1 MKSPMRNAL
10 ACLFIAFSC
19 SSLVAQAA
27 LASVAPSRNLADY
40 PLGFY
45 DGDPLPAKTVYLTF
59 DDGPCEFTSEILDEL
74 ERESVRATFFV
85 CARWAVENW
94 MPNPTAYDIHAAE
107 IARMYAAGDA
117 VGNHTADHRNL
128 GWTGKAGIRREIEEN
143 RMLLEWSIGLG
154 YPRMTLA
161 RPPFGS
167 PWRSGSDSAAMKQ
180 AATALSEDSL
190 VILWNEDGDTRDS
203 EDYVKGEW
211 YTKAKT
217 DRSAPEFRAKA
228 ERILSRVSAVADGRG
243 VVILM
248 HDTHPTSVAAL
259 PRIIALL
266 KSRGYSFATMEDWAK
281 WRFGLPSADLLNAH
295 KAKLGAAKPL
305 GPS

>member
-1 MKSPMRNAL
+1 MRNAF
-10 ACLFIAFSC
+10 ACLLFAFSC
-19 SSLVAQAA
+19 LSLGAQAA
-27 LASVAPSRNLADY
+27 LASVAPSRSLADY

-45 DGDPLPAKTVYLTF
+45 DGDPLPAKTAYLTF
-59 DDGPCEFTSEILDEL
+59 DDGPCEFTAEILDKL

-85 CARWAVENW
+85 CARWAAENW
-94 MPNPTAYDIHAAE
+94 MPNPSAYDVHAADIE
-107 IARMYAAGDA
+107 RMYAAGHA

-128 GWTGKAGIRREIEEN
+128 GWTGKAGIRREIDEN
-143 RMLLEWSIGLG
+143 RVLLEWAIGLG

-167 PWRSGSDSAAMKQ
+167 PWRAGSDSEAMRK

-217 DRSAPEFRAKA
+217 DRGTPEFRAKA
-228 ERILSRVSAVADGRG
+228 DRILARVAAAADGRG
-243 VVILM
+243 LVVLM
-248 HDTHPTSVAAL
+248 HDTHPTSAEAL

-266 KSRGYSFATMEDWAK
+266 KARGYSFATMEDWAK
-281 WRFGLPSADLLNAH
+281 WRFGQSSADLFNAR
-295 KAKLGAAKPL
+295 KARPAAAKPL
-305 GPS
+305 GTS